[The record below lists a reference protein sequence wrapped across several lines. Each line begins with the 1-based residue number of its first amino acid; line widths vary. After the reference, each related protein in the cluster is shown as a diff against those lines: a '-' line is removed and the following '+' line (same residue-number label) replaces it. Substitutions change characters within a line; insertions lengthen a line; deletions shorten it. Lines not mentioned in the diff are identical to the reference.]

1 MKVDRLKV
9 EGIEVTH
16 EVDPELVTN
25 VPTLESM
32 SECSLK
38 HYDAVYLGMPYCW
51 EYEGNLISNHD
62 DLGAAVEML
71 RAMKKK
77 VYVST
82 FAAPRN
88 KDLKHVFSLIDK
100 AVELEVDAVEST
112 NYGVIRHITKEY
124 PDVRVH
130 TGGLTN
136 IYTSATAELL
146 YSMGVERVMPAYELP
161 IEDIRKIKDVGLEVE
176 VVVHGKIP
184 LGISH
189 DCFLKSFA
197 DKTGKDCPYICKE
210 EFWFRSDDLVLKP
223 FGSATLS
230 GKDVC
235 MYEHIEKLD
244 FVDAMRIEAIS
255 ERIGYR
261 DVVGEIYRRRIN
273 EGYSTEDFGRLKEMA
288 KNGICNGFYFNKAG
302 QDYIGKVGKAE
313 ETKGVL

>member
-1 MKVDRLKV
+1 MACRTK
-9 EGIEVTH
+9 
-16 EVDPELVTN
+16 PELVTN

-51 EYEGNLISNHD
+51 EYDGNLISNHD
-62 DLGAAVEML
+62 DLAAAVEML
-71 RAMKKK
+71 RDMGKR

-88 KDLKHVFSLIDK
+88 KDLERVFRLIDR
-100 AVELEVDAVEST
+100 AIELRVDAVEST
-112 NYGVIRHITKEY
+112 NYGVIRHVTREY

-130 TGGLTN
+130 AGGLTN

-146 YSMGVERVMPAYELP
+146 YSMGVERIMPAYELP
-161 IEDIRKIKDVGLEVE
+161 IEDIRKIKDVGIEVE

-189 DCFLKSFA
+189 DCFLRSFA
-197 DKTGKDCPYICKE
+197 DKVGKECPYICKE

-223 FGSATLS
+223 FGGATLS

-235 MYEHIEKLD
+235 MYEHVEKLS
-244 FVDAMRIEAIS
+244 FADAMRIEAAS

-261 DVVGEIYRRRIN
+261 DSVGRIYRKRL
-273 EGYSTEDFGRLKEMA
+273 EHGYSAEDFERLREIA
-288 KNGICNGFYFNKAG
+288 KNGICNGFYFNRAG
-302 QDYIGKVGKAE
+302 QDYVGRVESPERAG
-313 ETKGVL
+313 ETKKGVL

>member
-1 MKVDRLKV
+1 MAWRMKQ
-9 EGIEVTH
+9 
-16 EVDPELVTN
+16 ELVTN

-51 EYEGNLISNHD
+51 EYDGNLISNHE
-62 DLGAAVEML
+62 DLAAAVEML
-71 RAMKKK
+71 RDMGKR
-77 VYVST
+77 VYLST

-88 KDLKHVFSLIDK
+88 KDLERVFRLIDK
-100 AVELEVDAVEST
+100 AIELRIDAVEST
-112 NYGVIRHITKEY
+112 NYGVIRHVTREY

-130 TGGLTN
+130 AGGLTN

-161 IEDIRKIKDVGLEVE
+161 IEDIRKIKDVGIEVE

-189 DCFLKSFA
+189 DCFLRSFE
-197 DKTGKDCPYICKE
+197 DKIGKGCPYICKE

-235 MYEHIEKLD
+235 MYEHVEKLN
-244 FVDAMRIEAIS
+244 FADAMRIEAVS

-261 DVVGEIYRRRIN
+261 DAVGRIYRKRM
-273 EGYSTEDFGRLKEMA
+273 EHGYSAEDFERLREIA

-302 QDYIGKVGKAE
+302 QDYVGRVEGPERAG
-313 ETKGVL
+313 ETKKGVF